1 MVQGGI
7 FMDAKKAA
15 VVRQF
20 VYLRGT
26 DGEYLGTDQLTAE
39 EKAYVEAA
47 LAYKLAQA
55 QCQYYARETGCQVLP
70 ADEKLRTP
78 PVPVGRFR

>member
-1 MVQGGI
+1 
-7 FMDAKKAA
+7 MDAKKTA

-26 DGEYLGTDQLTAE
+26 AGEYLGIDELTAE

-47 LAYKLAQA
+47 LAYKLVQA
-55 QCQYYARETGCQVLP
+55 QCQYYARGTGCRVLP
-70 ADEKLRTP
+70 ADEKFRTP